1 MNEHNLKNAGRRDF
15 MRKSVLA
22 SGGLALGFYF
32 NIADSTTNQVT
43 KPSSITETD
52 IFKPNAFIH
61 ISTNG
66 TVTLISKQPEIG
78 QGIKTSLP
86 MVIAE
91 ELEVNWKDVVILQGD
106 LDPIYGSQSAGG
118 SRSTPTNYEEFHKL
132 GATARTMLITAASE
146 ILKVPVSELTA
157 QDSAVYHSA
166 SGKHLSY
173 GQLVEK
179 AATLAVPAPE
189 TVKLKDSK
197 DYKLL
202 GTRIGGIDN
211 PSVVTGKPLF
221 GIDVQLPGLLYAVYE
236 KSPVFGGKVVSAN
249 LDKIKSLPGV
259 KNAFII
265 EGGSSL
271 KGLLPGVAIV
281 AESTWSAFS
290 ARKQLEVVWNE
301 GAGATESWAGFASQA
316 NALATKNGTEVLR
329 DDGDAKTAFKNA
341 DKTVEVS
348 YHYPFISH
356 ASIEPQNC
364 TAWFKDGAIE
374 LWAPTQNPEAG
385 QKIITETLGIP
396 KEKITLHITRSGG
409 GFGRRLIP
417 DYIIEAAAIAQ
428 HVKGP
433 VKLTWSREDDLQHDQ
448 FRAGGFHFLKGG
460 LNHQGKVISW
470 HNHFITFGNKVLK
483 DGKTTLELGSGAN
496 LSGDEFPGR
505 WVENCLLEQTTLEC
519 NIPMG
524 PWRAPRSN
532 VLAWVFHS
540 FIDELAHAAGR
551 DPLEFRLE
559 LLGDKD
565 FMPGGE
571 QGIRY
576 LADRVKDGVKQAVAI
591 AINKKFTPSAGQQ
604 GIPYNVS
611 RMKHVL
617 QHVAEKAEWG
627 KKTFPKGQGQGIA
640 FHFSHLGYI
649 AHVAEVTVSK
659 SGVLKVDRVVVSTD
673 IGAQIVNLSGA
684 ENQVQGSVI
693 DGLGALMFQDLNI
706 EKGRIVQSN
715 FGDYPMIRINDAPTQ
730 VDVHFLK
737 TDNPVTGLGEPA
749 LPPLAPAV
757 CNAIYAATGIR
768 VRELPLLKT
777 DLSWS

>member
-1 MNEHNLKNAGRRDF
+1 MNADHLENSGRRDF
-15 MRKSVLA
+15 LRKSALGG
-22 SGGLALGFYF
+22 GGLMLGFYL
-32 NIADSTTNQVT
+32 NVADSATKRVA
-43 KPSSITETD
+43 KPSTMSETGE
-52 IFKPNAFIH
+52 FKPNAFIH
-61 ISTNG
+61 IAPNG

-91 ELEVNWKDVVILQGD
+91 ELEVNWKDVVIVQGD

-118 SRSTPTNYEEFHKL
+118 SRSTPTNYEEFHRL
-132 GATARTMLITAASE
+132 GATARTMLIQATAETWKVPASE
-146 ILKVPVSELTA
+146 LIA
-157 QDSAVYHSA
+157 RDSAVHHPSSGRKLGYGELVAKASA
-166 SGKHLSY
+166 LP
-173 GQLVEK
+173 
-179 AATLAVPAPE
+179 VPAPE
-189 TVKLKDSK
+189 SVQLKDSK

-202 GTRIGGIDN
+202 GTRIGGVDN
-211 PSVVTGKPLF
+211 PGIVTGKPLF
-221 GIDVQLPGLLYAVYE
+221 GIDVQLPGMLYAVYE

-249 LDKIKSLPGV
+249 LDKVKSLPGV
-259 KNAFII
+259 RNAFII
-265 EGGSSL
+265 QGGSDL

-281 AESTWSAFS
+281 ADSTWAAFS
-290 ARKQLEVVWNE
+290 ARKQLEVVWDE
-301 GAGATESWAGFASQA
+301 GQGAEQSWSGFAAKA
-316 NALATKNGTEVLR
+316 NELSTQPGTDILR
-329 DDGDAKTAFKNA
+329 NDGDAKTALA
-341 DKTVEVS
+341 AAEKTVEAAYS
-348 YHYPFISH
+348 YPFISH

-364 TAWFKDGAIE
+364 TAWYKDGAIE
-374 LWAPTQNPEAG
+374 IWAPTQNPEAG
-385 QKIITETLGIP
+385 QKVVTATLGIP
-396 KEKITLHITRSGG
+396 KDKITLHITRSGG

-428 HVKGP
+428 HLTVP
-433 VKLTWSREDDLQHDQ
+433 VKLTWTREDDLRHDQ
-448 FRAGGFHFLKGG
+448 YRAGGFHFLRGG
-460 LNHQGKVISW
+460 LDDKGKLIAW
-470 HNHFITFGNKVLK
+470 HNHFVTFANKVVK
-483 DGKTTLELGSGAN
+483 DGKPKLELGSGAN

-505 WVENCLLEQTTLEC
+505 WVENCLLEQTPLEC

-559 LLGDKD
+559 ILGDKG
-565 FMPGGE
+565 FIPGTGE
-571 QGIRY
+571 QGI
-576 LADRVKDGVKQAVAI
+576 
-591 AINKKFTPSAGQQ
+591 
-604 GIPYNVS
+604 PYDVN

-627 KKTFPKGQGQGIA
+627 KKTFPRGQGQGIA
-640 FHFSHLGYI
+640 FHFSHRGYI
-649 AHVAEVTVSK
+649 AQVAEVTVSREGK
-659 SGVLKVDRVVVSTD
+659 LKVDRVVVSTD

-684 ENQVQGSVI
+684 ESQVQGSVV
-693 DGLGALMFQDLNI
+693 DGLGALTFQELNI

-715 FGDYPMIRINDAPTQ
+715 FGDYPMLRIADAPTR

-757 CNAIYAATGIR
+757 CNAIFAATGKR
-768 VRELPLLKT
+768 VRQLPLLRT

>member
-1 MNEHNLKNAGRRDF
+1 MNDQHLESASRRDF

-22 SGGLALGFYF
+22 SSGLALGFYF
-32 NIADSTTNQVT
+32 NSADSATKQVA
-43 KPSSITETD
+43 KPSTVAETS

-61 ISTNG
+61 IATNG

-132 GATARTMLITAASE
+132 GATARTMLISAAAD
-146 ILKVPVSELTA
+146 ILKVPVSELIA
-157 QDSAVYHSA
+157 KDSAVHHSA
-166 SGKHLSY
+166 TGKQLSY

-189 TVKLKDSK
+189 TVKLKNSK
-197 DYKLL
+197 EYKLL
-202 GTRIGGIDN
+202 GTRISGIDN
-211 PSVVTGKPLF
+211 PGVVTGKPLF

-249 LDKIKSLPGV
+249 LDKIRSLPGV
-259 KNAFII
+259 KYAFII
-265 EGGSSL
+265 EGGSNL

-281 AESTWSAFS
+281 ADSTWSAFS
-290 ARKQLEVVWNE
+290 ARKQLDVVWND
-301 GAGATESWAGFASQA
+301 GTGATESWAGFTAQA
-316 NALATKNGTEVLR
+316 KALSTKPGTEVLR
-329 DDGDAKTAFKNA
+329 NDGDAKAALKGA
-341 DKTVEVS
+341 DKTVEAS
-348 YHYPFISH
+348 YSYPFISH

-364 TAWFKDGAIE
+364 TAWFKDGAFE

-433 VKLTWSREDDLQHDQ
+433 VKLTWTREDDLRHDQ

-460 LNHQGKVISW
+460 INQQGKLISW
-470 HNHFITFGNKVLK
+470 QNHFVTFGNKVLK
-483 DGKTTLELGSGAN
+483 DGKSTLELGSGAN

-505 WVENCLLEQTTLEC
+505 WVENCLLEQTPLEC

-540 FIDELAHAAGR
+540 FIDELAHAARR
-551 DPLEFRLE
+551 DPLEFRLDI
-559 LLGDKD
+559 LGNKD
-565 FMPGGE
+565 FIPGTG
-571 QGIRY
+571 
-576 LADRVKDGVKQAVAI
+576 K
-591 AINKKFTPSAGQQ
+591 Q
-604 GIPYNVS
+604 GIPYDVN

-617 QHVAEKAEWG
+617 QHVAEKADWG

-640 FHFSHLGYI
+640 FHFSHQGYI

-659 SGVLKVDRVVVSTD
+659 AGVLKVDRVIVSTD

-706 EKGRIVQSN
+706 EKGRIVQGN

-737 TDNPVTGLGEPA
+737 TEYPVTGLGEPA

-757 CNAIYAATGIR
+757 CNAIFAATGIR

>member
-1 MNEHNLKNAGRRDF
+1 MNDQQLENASRRDF

-22 SGGLALGFYF
+22 SSGLALGFYF
-32 NIADSTTNQVT
+32 NSADSATKQVA
-43 KPSSITETD
+43 KPSTVAETS

-61 ISTNG
+61 IATNG

-132 GATARTMLITAASE
+132 GATARTMLISAAAD
-146 ILKVPVSELTA
+146 ILKVPVSELIA
-157 QDSAVYHSA
+157 KDSEVHHSTT
-166 SGKHLSY
+166 GKQLSY

-197 DYKLL
+197 EYKLL
-202 GTRIGGIDN
+202 GTRISGIDN

-259 KNAFII
+259 KYAFII
-265 EGGSSL
+265 EGGSNL

-281 AESTWSAFS
+281 SDSTWSAFS
-290 ARKQLEVVWNE
+290 ARKQLDVVWND
-301 GAGATESWAGFASQA
+301 GTGATESWAGFTAQA
-316 NALATKNGTEVLR
+316 KALSTKPGTEVLR
-329 DDGDAKTAFKNA
+329 NDGDAKAALKSA
-341 DKTVEVS
+341 DKTVEAS
-348 YHYPFISH
+348 YSYPFISH

-364 TAWFKDGAIE
+364 TAWFKDGGFE

-385 QKIITETLGIP
+385 QKIITETLGVP

-428 HVKGP
+428 HIKEP
-433 VKLTWSREDDLQHDQ
+433 VKLTWTREDDLRHDQ

-460 LNHQGKVISW
+460 INQQGKLISW
-470 HNHFITFGNKVLK
+470 QNHFITFGNKVLK

-505 WVENCLLEQTTLEC
+505 WVENCLLEQTPLEC

-551 DPLEFRLE
+551 DPLEFRLDI
-559 LLGDKD
+559 LGNKD
-565 FMPGGE
+565 FIPGTG
-571 QGIRY
+571 
-576 LADRVKDGVKQAVAI
+576 K
-591 AINKKFTPSAGQQ
+591 Q
-604 GIPYNVS
+604 GIPYDVN

-617 QHVAEKAEWG
+617 QHVAEKADWG

-659 SGVLKVDRVVVSTD
+659 TGNLKVDRVVVSTD

-706 EKGRIVQSN
+706 EKGRIVQGN

-737 TDNPVTGLGEPA
+737 TEYPVTGLGEPA

-757 CNAIYAATGIR
+757 CNAIFAATGIR